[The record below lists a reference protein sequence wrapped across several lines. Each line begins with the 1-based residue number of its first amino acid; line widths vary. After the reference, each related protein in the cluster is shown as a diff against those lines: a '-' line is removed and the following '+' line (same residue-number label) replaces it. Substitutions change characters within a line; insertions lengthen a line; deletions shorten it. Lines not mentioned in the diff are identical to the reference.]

1 MHASSLSSSSVS
13 TINAKKTS
21 DDDIQLVNE
30 SAEAEAR
37 FYLQDVNNYS
47 IVGRIRLKG
56 RWFHKVLNTKM
67 ENLKNN

>member
-1 MHASSLSSSSVS
+1 MHASLSSSSVS

-37 FYLQDVNNYS
+37 FIY
-47 IVGRIRLKG
+47 
-56 RWFHKVLNTKM
+56 KM
-67 ENLKNN
+67 